1 MVTEKQGER
10 QFDKDKTYLRAPDG
24 QIWEYE
30 SMLAEK
36 FGFEPVV
43 PNPSKAE
50 KEVEANSV
58 KK

>member
-1 MVTEKQGER
+1 MDAATPRKFV
-10 QFDKDKTYLRAPDG
+10 KDKTYLRAPDG

-43 PNPSKAE
+43 PNPTKAE
-50 KEVEANSV
+50 KEAETPV